1 MTRRRY
7 EDAAPRVR
15 MALAVVL
22 GALLAA
28 APARAD
34 DARELMRKTFD
45 QSKVTFQG
53 KMLLES
59 PGGLERRLDV
69 SHRQAGELGETYME
83 ITAPYH
89 LKNTRFLSFDYD
101 NGEDEHFT
109 YVPMVKRSMR
119 VPQWTLEQPF
129 LGSDFYMIDIA
140 VPDMNDFRYDF
151 DGDGEVGGEPC
162 RKVVSV
168 PKIPEGEPYSKV
180 VYCVDEAKSLSL
192 HTEYFD
198 DNGEL
203 LKVWEPSKIEEIQ
216 GIWTPLDQTMRNV
229 QKGTVSRLQILE
241 IRYNVELDDKLFG
254 KAYLDR

>member
-1 MTRRRY
+1 MKRRWK
-7 EDAAPRVR
+7 DAEPSVGT
-15 MALAVVL
+15 ALAVALV
-22 GALLAA
+22 ALLVA
-28 APARAD
+28 APARGQ
-34 DARELMRKTFD
+34 DAWQLMRKTFD
-45 QSKVTFQG
+45 QSRVTFQG

-59 PGGLERRLDV
+59 PGGLERRLEV
-69 SHRQAGELGETYME
+69 SHRQVGDMGETYME

-101 NGEDEHFT
+101 GGEDEHFT

-140 VPDMNDFRYDF
+140 VPDMNDFRYEF
-151 DGDGEVGGEPC
+151 DGDGEVGGQPC
-162 RKVVSV
+162 RRIMSV
-168 PKIPEGEPYSKV
+168 PKNPVGEPYGKV
-180 VYCVDEAKSLSL
+180 VYCVDEGKLLSL

-203 LKVWEPSKIEEIQ
+203 LKVWEPSKVEDIG

-229 QKGTVSRLQILE
+229 QTGTVSRLQILE
-241 IRYNVELDDKLFG
+241 IRYNVELDDKFFS